1 MAYSSRSLVPARS
14 SDRTQAR
21 RSPLSLS
28 SATRSSRAAGA
39 VQPSHAPQET
49 ADAEGTRPVLALR
62 RRGFLGV
69 MAAGSVAALGIGTG
83 CSQNQDENPENGST
97 VRVTDVQPGED
108 LFAYLQRTR
117 GGFDATRYRQIIG
130 AANDYKEGDEA
141 IGVAAARDDAQSRSN
156 ARLLLGNTRI
166 ADLDAHPLL
175 LDQQYALI
183 QKTTATSGPRVAD
196 WTLSQLRER
205 LLTQSEAEIKSFA
218 PSLSSD
224 VIGCIVKLLS
234 NDELIA
240 VAKNVF
246 HALPGSQVGQKGYM
260 GARIQP
266 NSPTDDVDD
275 ILWQVFDGFSY
286 AVGDVVLGC
295 NPVSSAPL
303 SVSAI
308 ENQLLDVLRT
318 FKLEELLPHC
328 VLAHIDVQAEVEA
341 KAPGTTGIWF
351 QSLAGNDAANATF
364 DVSVKKMLDHA
375 ATRSGKYGLYF
386 ETGQGADF
394 TNGKDQGVDMVV
406 LESRKYG
413 FARALKQKVAEAQR
427 AAGKPEAP
435 WVHVNDVAGFIGP
448 EVFRSREQLVR
459 CCLEDTV
466 MGKLH
471 GITLGLDICSTL
483 HMDVSLDD
491 LDWCIEQ
498 IMPANPA
505 YLMGLPTKND
515 PMLGY
520 LTTAFQDHVRIRQR
534 FGYKVSDGMWDFF
547 KSLGVI
553 DSRGQPTEH
562 FGDPLWVFYKYRM
575 AKGDPRTQAEIYAE
589 GQAQLA
595 KVRGRGV
602 WIAEKYG
609 SSPADLEPTL
619 DREIRRLYEDG
630 RQSLWVEFSPQFVQS
645 VPMALEVRTQSSDRK
660 DYIWHPPTG
669 EQIDARS
676 IEQVRT
682 TKAMSADRYDVQ
694 ILISDGLCS
703 LALSDDGHLAPYLTK
718 LRSELDKAGYRA
730 SPIHLVVRNG
740 RVRAGYQLGEILY
753 SGVGMPGSM
762 RSIVHLIGER
772 PGSGHHAFSAYIT
785 AAPVSV
791 WSKMGTVDHNI
802 TKVVSGIAD
811 TAYNPVQAAQETV
824 VFLRELIDKWPK

>member
-14 SDRTQAR
+14 RAHRITSAPSASHPADAAMAALPMRR
-21 RSPLSLS
+21 RSFL
-28 SATRSSRAAGA
+28 GA
-39 VQPSHAPQET
+39 V
-49 ADAEGTRPVLALR
+49 
-62 RRGFLGV
+62 
-69 MAAGSVAALGIGTG
+69 AAGSAAALSVGSG
-83 CSQNQDENPENGST
+83 CGKGEETPPDGST
-97 VRVTDVQPGED
+97 VRIADVRPGED
-108 LFAYLQRTR
+108 IFAYVQRQR
-117 GGFDATRYRQIIG
+117 GGFDATLYRQIIG

-141 IGVAAARDDAQSRSN
+141 IGVAAAREDAVSRGN
-156 ARLLLGNTRI
+156 ARLLLSNTKI
-166 ADLDAHPLL
+166 GDLDAHPLL
-175 LDQQYALI
+175 LDEQYKLI
-183 QKTTATSGPRVAD
+183 QGTTAKPTARVAG
-196 WTLSQLRER
+196 WTLGELRTQL
-205 LLTQSEAEIKSFA
+205 LAGSEADIGSFA

-224 VIGCIVKLLS
+224 VIGCVVKLLS
-234 NDELIA
+234 NAELIA
-240 VAKNVF
+240 IGQKVF
-246 HALPGSQVGQKGYM
+246 HALPGSQVGKKGYM

-266 NSPTDDVDD
+266 NSPTDNVED
-275 ILWQVFDGFSY
+275 ITWQVFDGFAY

-295 NPVSSAPL
+295 NPVSSSPE
-303 SVSAI
+303 SVGAI
-308 ENQLLDVLRT
+308 ENRLLDILRT
-318 FKLEELLPHC
+318 FKLEDQLPHC

-364 DVSVKKMLDHA
+364 DVSVQKMIDHA
-375 ATRSGKYGLYF
+375 AKRSGKYGLYF

-394 TNGKDQGVDMVV
+394 TNGKEQGVDMVV

-413 FARALKQKVAEAQR
+413 FARALKQKVADAQR

-491 LDWCIEQ
+491 LDWCIDQ

-520 LTTAFQDHVRIRQR
+520 LTTAFQDHVRVRQR

-547 KSLGVI
+547 KQLGVI

-562 FGDPLWVFYKYRM
+562 FGDPLWVFYKYRL
-575 AKGDPRTQAEIYAE
+575 AQGDSRTQAEIYAE
-589 GQAQLA
+589 GQKQLA
-595 KVRGRGV
+595 EVRSRGV
-602 WIAEKYG
+602 WIAEKFG
-609 SSPADLEPTL
+609 ASPAALEPTL

-645 VPMALEVRTQSSDRK
+645 LPMVLEVHTQSADRK
-660 DYIWHPPTG
+660 DYIWHPPSG
-669 EQIDARS
+669 EQIEARS
-676 IEQVRT
+676 LEQVRT
-682 TKAMSADRYDVQ
+682 AKAMSADRYNVQ
-694 ILISDGLCS
+694 IIVSDGLCS
-703 LALSDDGHLAPYLTK
+703 LALTDDGHLAPYLAK
-718 LRSELDKAGYRA
+718 LRSALDAAGYRT
-730 SPIHLVVRNG
+730 SPMNLVVRNG

-753 SGVGMPGSM
+753 SGVGTPDSK
-762 RSIVHLIGER
+762 RSIIHLIGER
-772 PGSGHHAFSAYIT
+772 PGSGHHTFSAYIT
-785 AAPVSV
+785 AAPVSA

-811 TAYNPVQAAQETV
+811 TAYDPVVAAGETV
-824 VFLRELIDKWPK
+824 VWLDRIAK

>member
-14 SDRTQAR
+14 RNRAGIHRSIPAVSTSRSVEAAAPLTPQA
-21 RSPLSLS
+21 
-28 SATRSSRAAGA
+28 AKAAAADAAG
-39 VQPSHAPQET
+39 PS
-49 ADAEGTRPVLALR
+49 DSSLLLR
-62 RRGFLGV
+62 RRSFLGA
-69 MAAGSVAALGIGTG
+69 MAAGSVAALSLSSG
-83 CSQNQDENPENGST
+83 CGKPDENMPPAGPT
-97 VRVTDVQPGED
+97 VVISDVLPGED
-108 LFAYLQRTR
+108 IFSYLQRTV

-156 ARLLLGNTRI
+156 ARLLLANTKI
-166 ADLDAHPLL
+166 GDLDARPLL
-175 LDQQYALI
+175 LDEQYKLI
-183 QKTTATSGPRVAD
+183 QQTTATATARVAG
-196 WTLSQLRER
+196 WTLGELRSR
-205 LLTQSEAEIKSFA
+205 LLTATEAEIKSFA
-218 PSLSSD
+218 SGLSSD
-224 VIGCIVKLLS
+224 VIGCVVKLLS

-240 VAKNVF
+240 VGQKVF
-246 HALPGSQVGQKGYM
+246 HVLPGSHVGQKGYM

-266 NSPTDDVDD
+266 NSPTDHVDD
-275 ILWQVFDGFSY
+275 ITWQVFDGFAY

-295 NPVSSAPL
+295 NPVSSAPE
-303 SVSAI
+303 SVAAI
-308 ENQLLDVLRT
+308 ENRLLDIVRT
-318 FKLEELLPHC
+318 FQLEDHVPHC

-341 KAPGTTGIWF
+341 TSPGTTGIWF

-364 DVSVKKMLDHA
+364 DVSVQKMLDHA
-375 ATRSGKYGLYF
+375 AKRSGKYGLYF

-413 FARALKQKVAEAQR
+413 FARALKHKVADAQR

-491 LDWCIEQ
+491 LDWCIDQ

-520 LTTAFQDHVRIRQR
+520 LTTAFQDHVRVRQR
-534 FGYKVSDGMWDFF
+534 FGYKVSDALWDFY

-562 FGDPLWVFYKYRM
+562 FGDPLWVFYKYRL
-575 AKGDPRTQAEIYAE
+575 AKGDTRTQAEIYAV
-589 GQAQLA
+589 GQKELA
-595 KVRGRGV
+595 EVRARGV
-602 WIAEKYG
+602 WIAEKFG
-609 SSPADLEPTL
+609 GTPADLEPAL

-630 RQSLWVEFSPQFVQS
+630 RQSLWVEFSSQFVQS
-645 VPMALEVRTQSSDRK
+645 LPMVLELRTQSSDRK

-669 EQIDARS
+669 EQLEARA
-676 IEQVRT
+676 IEQLRT
-682 TKAMSADRYDVQ
+682 VKAMSADRHNVQ
-694 ILISDGLCS
+694 IIVSDGLCS
-703 LALSDDGHLAPYLTK
+703 LALSDDGHLAPYLTR
-718 LRSELDKAGYRA
+718 LRSALDAAGYRT
-730 SPIHLVVRNG
+730 SPTNLVVRNG
-740 RVRAGYQLGEILY
+740 RVRAGYQIGEILY
-753 SGVGMPGSM
+753 GEAGAADSK
-762 RSIVHLIGER
+762 RSIIHVIGER
-772 PGSGHHAFSAYIT
+772 PGSGHHTFSAYIT
-785 AAPVSV
+785 AAPVST

-802 TKVVSGIAD
+802 TKVVSGVAD
-811 TAYNPVQAAQETV
+811 TAYDPVVAAGETV
-824 VFLRELIDKWPK
+824 RLLDLIAK